1 MNGLWNWLRKMYK
14 VGFSGTQ
21 KGMTLGQQLMFDAIV
36 IELNSI
42 GMTEFHHG
50 DCIGSDKEAHD
61 AIVLLSKH
69 FGKPIKTIIHPPK
82 KKAKRAF
89 CAGDESRKPLSYLD
103 RNQAI
108 ANEIDMLV
116 ATPQES
122 KEAMRS
128 GTWATI
134 RRARKQ
140 EKPVLIIN
148 PDGSLDGDSIETI
161 IEKQRS

>member
-1 MNGLWNWLRKMYK
+1 
-14 VGFSGTQ
+14 
-21 KGMTLGQQLMFDAIV
+21 
-36 IELNSI
+36 
-42 GMTEFHHG
+42 
-50 DCIGSDKEAHD
+50 
-61 AIVLLSKH
+61 
-69 FGKPIKTIIHPPK
+69 
-82 KKAKRAF
+82 
-89 CAGDESRKPLSYLD
+89 LD

-122 KEAMRS
+122 EEVNRS

-134 RRARKQ
+134 RRTRKQ